1 MDIGSKEFPG
11 KIIKWSA
18 IIGGIIL
25 FHEIIMYGLDTSFDG
40 FDLWMEYM
48 DIFVE
53 WWDGVYY
60 G

>member
-25 FHEIIMYGLDTSFDG
+25 FHETIMYGLDTSVDG
-40 FDLWMEYM
+40 FDLWIEYV
-48 DIFVE
+48 DYFWIWF
-53 WWDGVYY
+53 DN
-60 G
+60 

>member
-25 FHEIIMYGLDTSFDG
+25 FHEIIMGSVDTSIEGVDLSMDYLDQFWTWCDG
-40 FDLWMEYM
+40 
-48 DIFVE
+48 
-53 WWDGVYY
+53 G
-60 G
+60 